1 MNVAA
6 LRPLI
11 SDTSLSDVAV
21 CRAEL
26 VAINVVRGM
35 LDAREVEVVRRLDE
49 LAATDTSLFPQ
60 DVVAKASK
68 SSLMHAERLRD
79 RANTASAI
87 PELGAA
93 LSDGATSGDRIDT
106 VARATADLSES
117 ERAAVAAH
125 GKRLALAAGEQT
137 ATAFRKTVEHVVA
150 QARKD
155 DGLAKLERQ
164 RRQARL
170 RWWLDADGMWN
181 LAGRFDP
188 ATGARM
194 EGRLRNQINRI
205 RAGGI
210 PDTCPTD
217 PVDMQQ
223 HFAALALA
231 DLVGVRDTAS
241 ASVTGDTGD
250 IDEATVGGM
259 RPTGGSPS
267 GSGGSIGGSGGGSGG
282 GVPGNGGAPNHGGG
296 QAEGPSGGGARSD
309 AIGSHP
315 APTAGGGVPD
325 VTVIIDERTLREG
338 HRREGSVVDIGLGGF
353 GLPVETIRRWA
364 CIGSITP
371 VVVSADGVR
380 LLLGRETRLANRAQR
395 RALRVLYRTCA
406 LCETPFDLCQIHHV
420 NWYSL
425 GGFTDIGN
433 MLPLCGRHHHLV
445 HEGGWVLNL
454 ASDRTLTITRP
465 GNNISKHPPPHAWA
479 A

>member
-1 MNVAA
+1 MNLAT

-26 VAINVVRGM
+26 VAINVVRGL

-49 LAATDTSLFPQ
+49 LAAHDTSLFPQ

-205 RAGGI
+205 RAGAK

-223 HFAALALA
+223 HLAALALA
-231 DLVGVRDTAS
+231 DLVGVRDA
-241 ASVTGDTGD
+241 DTSHDAAGD

-259 RPTGGSPS
+259 RPAGGSPS
-267 GSGGSIGGSGGGSGG
+267 GSGGWGSESGG

-296 QAEGPSGGGARSD
+296 QAEGPSRGGARSN
-309 AIGSHP
+309 AIGSRP
-315 APTAGGGVPD
+315 APTTGGGAPD

-338 HRREGSVVDIGLGGF
+338 LKREGSVVDIGLGGF

-371 VVVSADGVR
+371 VVVSANGVR

-406 LCETPFDLCQIHHV
+406 LCETAFDLCQIHHV

-425 GGFTDIGN
+425 GGFTDIEN

-454 ASDRTLTITRP
+454 APDRTLTITKP
-465 GNNISKHPPPHAWA
+465 GNNISKHPPPNAWA